1 MLNRRHL
8 ITSAAGGAA
17 LATLPLAA
25 MAQGK
30 KDTVVLGMTLEPT
43 PGLDPTGGAA
53 SSIAEIVQYNVFETL
68 TKKIG
73 RASCRER
80 VYVLV

>member
-30 KDTVVLGMTLEPT
+30 KDTVVLGMTAGIRSADL
-43 PGLDPTGGAA
+43 
-53 SSIAEIVQYNVFETL
+53 AET
-68 TKKIG
+68 
-73 RASCRER
+73 
-80 VYVLV
+80 